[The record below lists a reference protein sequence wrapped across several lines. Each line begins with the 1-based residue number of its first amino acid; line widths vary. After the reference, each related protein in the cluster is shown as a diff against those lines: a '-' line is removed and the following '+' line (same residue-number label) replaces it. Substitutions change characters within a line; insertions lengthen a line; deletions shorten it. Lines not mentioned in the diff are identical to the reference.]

1 MNLPRV
7 RKFKT
12 KDSSMLSKIYFAST
26 FTKTW
31 LFAEFNNGSVYG
43 YDSVPFS
50 TYKSLRKINRVNGSV
65 GSNFHDLVKSKDYKY
80 TRVI

>member
-1 MNLPRV
+1 MNLPRL

-12 KDSSMLSKIYFAST
+12 KDSSMINKIYFVSS

-31 LFAEFNNGSVYG
+31 LFTEFKNGSVYG

-50 TYKSLRKINRVNGSV
+50 TYKSLRRINRVNGSV